1 MSLNKT
7 VWCNGCF
14 DLLTPA
20 HIELFSIAKNLAGNG
35 GRVIVGIDSD
45 EKVRNSKGDT
55 RPINT
60 FTDRKIMLEAIRY
73 IDLVLEFD
81 DRCGLEN
88 LIQLIKPD
96 IMLLGGDWRY
106 GDVVGREYCNDVRF
120 LDRRKGY
127 STTDIIRRCKD
138 VSC

>member
-1 MSLNKT
+1 VSLNKT
-7 VWCNGCF
+7 VWCNGVF
-14 DLLTPA
+14 DILHVS
-20 HIELFSIAKNLAGNG
+20 HIELFSIARNLAGND

-60 FTDRKIMLEAIRY
+60 FTDRKIMLESIRY

-96 IMLLGGDWRY
+96 IMLLGGDWRH
-106 GDVVGREYCNDVRF
+106 GDVVGRDYCNDVRF
-120 LDRRKGY
+120 LDRREGY
-127 STTDIIRRCKD
+127 STTDIIMRCND

>member
-127 STTDIIRRCKD
+127 STTDIIR
-138 VSC
+138 